1 MVNDSASI
9 TKVTNFNDIT
19 PEALLKEV
27 ASVRGDLATANVV
40 VAR

>member
-1 MVNDSASI
+1 MDLASI
-9 TKVTNFNDIT
+9 TKVTKLNDIT

-27 ASVRGDLATANVV
+27 ASVRSDLATAIVA